1 MSPATM
7 ETIVKLPNKFD
18 DLVNGV
24 TNSLAD
30 DGKLVEAGWVALRL
44 AAIPK
49 DAPQV
54 QVDEMRLAFMAGA
67 QHLFASI
74 MAILDPG
81 EEPTEADLRKMDLIS
96 KELEKVR
103 GELAARYYPTKG
115 NG

>member
-1 MSPATM
+1 LTQQ
-7 ETIVKLPNKFD
+7 FD
-18 DLVNGV
+18 DLVTGV
-24 TNSLAD
+24 AKKLAD
-30 DGKLVEAGWVALRL
+30 DGKLIEAGWVGLKF
-44 AAIPK
+44 AIPK

-74 MAILDPG
+74 MGILDPG
-81 EEPTEADLRKMDLIS
+81 EEPTDADLRKMDLIAA
-96 KELEKVR
+96 ELDKVR